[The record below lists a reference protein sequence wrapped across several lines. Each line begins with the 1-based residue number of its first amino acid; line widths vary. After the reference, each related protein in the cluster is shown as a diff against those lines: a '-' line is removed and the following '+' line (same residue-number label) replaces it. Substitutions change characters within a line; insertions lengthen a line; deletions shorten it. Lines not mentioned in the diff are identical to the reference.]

1 MKKSS
6 FLLGGALLLVSLFT
20 TSCKEVMGSLDNP
33 VPSYLSLAT
42 DSIGLSFGASYK
54 ITPNSINDKTAYTY
68 QSMDERVVKVDGN
81 GLVTAV
87 GPGETG
93 VIVRQDA
100 DAEGNYKFSQVELKV
115 TVPSPLTLEANANG
129 KIKVL
134 FNDFETE
141 APICYTIAGA
151 ETKAITTD
159 TDIEVKKGDKVY
171 FTSANEALA
180 PDTWNFGVQIKPQM
194 QAYIY
199 GNLMS
204 MISPDGN
211 YIDNKTITKPFAFF
225 GLFCDAWNIYTN
237 WQDKIE
243 LPATTLTAS
252 CYNQMFYNT
261 GISEAP
267 ELPATKMEPYCY
279 QGMFMSCWNI
289 NNAPKLPAMKL
300 ADGCYGSMFARCGSL
315 WQAPELPA
323 TELAPWCYQEMF
335 WNCYNLNEGPVLPAK
350 TLKQGCYDRM
360 FAYCY
365 SMTSLT
371 CLATTLSGEGYDT
384 EDWLFRAGYYP
395 IQYNWGVTPTLKKAA
410 SVTTW
415 SKAADWETNGWQVPA
430 GWNIENAN

>member
-20 TSCKEVMGSLDNP
+20 TSCKEALGSLDNP

-42 DSIGLSFGASYK
+42 DSIGLSFGTSYK

-87 GPGETG
+87 GPGKTG
-93 VIVRQDA
+93 VIVRQAA
-100 DAEGNYKFSQVELKV
+100 DAEGNYKFSQVEFKV
-115 TVPSPLTLEANANG
+115 TVPAPLTLEANANG

-151 ETKAITTD
+151 ETKSITTD

-237 WQDKIE
+237 GQDKIE

-252 CYNQMFYNT
+252 CYNRMFCNT

-279 QGMFMSCWNI
+279 QGMFQSCWN
-289 NNAPKLPAMKL
+289 LSQL
-300 ADGCYGSMFARCGSL
+300 
-315 WQAPELPA
+315 PELPA
-323 TELAPWCYQEMF
+323 MTLAE
-335 WNCYNLNEGPVLPAK
+335 
-350 TLKQGCYDRM
+350 GCYARM
-360 FAYCY
+360 FAYINWNSLSVVLPATKLVDYCY
-365 SMTSLT
+365 QQMFEYCYYLNSVT
-371 CLATTLSGEGYDT
+371 CLAISMDDNGTATDG
-384 EDWLFRAGYYP
+384 WLNRAG
-395 IQYNWGVTPTLKKAA
+395 QYA
-410 SVTTW
+410 SSKYFYKSKSATW
-415 SKAADWETNGWQVPA
+415 NFSGYWWTNGWYIPGA